1 MGNPNLM
8 YLHSGTQA
16 NEVAINQ
23 DTVDKPA
30 RGRKHS
36 IESLLLVFK

>member
-16 NEVAINQ
+16 NEVATNW
-23 DTVDKPA
+23 DTVDQPA

-36 IESLLLVFK
+36 RESLTGI